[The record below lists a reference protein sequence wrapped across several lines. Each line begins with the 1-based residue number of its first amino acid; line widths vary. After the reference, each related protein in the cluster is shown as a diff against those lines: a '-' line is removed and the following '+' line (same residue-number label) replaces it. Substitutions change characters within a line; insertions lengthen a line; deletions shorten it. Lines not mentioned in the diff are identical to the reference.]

1 MRRSLTLTKREERQV
16 QNQLKKLDAAYQAG
30 RVNDMIY
37 KHKRAQLLSNLS
49 RPKAAATAIETN
61 QQGFFQNRRNMEFGP
76 APVGYWEAQGIRAR
90 PSRMVNQ
97 SKVRNALLSI
107 HDNEW
112 WNDGF
117 QESLRNSAAVRDP
130 AGQAAQQ
137 AANNASYFQQ
147 TIMQA
152 NSLAATITADTFQ
165 NSDIWAE
172 IQASK
177 PVSRAL
183 QRLANSVEYTVQR
196 MKAVGLSEEVA
207 RDAIRK
213 AAITAGNAMT
223 SQGYDKT
230 RAAEITAMVVR
241 GELSVTGAANQ
252 VANDI
257 QQANKAVAA
266 LNNNTANTPS
276 AMWRNDL
283 DIHAIGPSGGGVSL
297 KQLQQ
302 MRNDLSNEL
311 TIEND
316 PVARNELA
324 DALSNLDREINARS
338 SGVQQISNAMPLPP
352 GVAPVATQGEGYDPM
367 RNFQANKSTMQQT
380 VAALTRGAP
389 DLWNMVD
396 DIVTIRGNMYFD
408 YNAGTP
414 ISISVEGAVSEVTN
428 ATNESSIFPSGDFTV
443 YASGKSSIPQLEIVL
458 GGIANALNS
467 PLIPDN
473 EKGYLRYLQ
482 QVIGF
487 KIAMLRAQLDDA
499 NSVNQAIN
507 QINQGNIT
515 QNNGDGMP
523 EIIQQQNQTVDG
535 HNHYFMANNYSP
547 LETIVSNGAP
557 MPVNYHNNLHAKGY
571 LNQDPRNDAYW
582 QRMAPAPEPM
592 AKNLH
597 NHWMAN
603 GTPLPIGEGYT
614 QNIHN
619 MIHAMGGRN
628 EPPFTSQMGL
638 ENPVFVQQN
647 NGLAQQTNAPS
658 QGPPANNPPMNNLPT
673 TNMGLNNFKIQQPA
687 WPPHNDTYLSRYTPK
702 TGNKAFTTLTNAA
715 TAMFNNPNAGGV
727 TLERRGFTVRQ
738 GKELIPSHGHQ
749 NGQRSFLRTEHPDYV
764 PPQNNSTK
772 QANPPSTNLS
782 QLPSIGLPMPPG
794 SILKPIQVGI
804 QPLPS
809 FGLRGST
816 STTTSSRSH
825 GGARFVNGMDPRANM
840 RSW

>member
-117 QESLRNSAAVRDP
+117 QESLRNSAAVRNP

-137 AANNASYFQQ
+137 AANDASYFQQ

-165 NSDIWAE
+165 NSEIWAE

-266 LNNNTANTPS
+266 LNNNTANAPS
-276 AMWRNDL
+276 AMWRNNL

-302 MRNDLSNEL
+302 MRNELNNEL
-311 TIEND
+311 SIEND

-324 DALSNLDREINARS
+324 DALSNLNREINARS

-482 QVIGF
+482 QIIGF
-487 KIAMLRAQLDDA
+487 KIGMLRAQLDDA

-523 EIIQQQNQTVDG
+523 ELIQQQNQTVNG

-557 MPVNYHNNLHAKGY
+557 MPVNYHNNLHAEGY

-582 QRMAPAPEPM
+582 QRVAR
-592 AKNLH
+592 
-597 NHWMAN
+597 
-603 GTPLPIGEGYT
+603 
-614 QNIHN
+614 
-619 MIHAMGGRN
+619 RN

-638 ENPVFVQQN
+638 EKPVFVQQN

-658 QGPPANNPPMNNLPT
+658 QGPPANNPPMKNLPT
-673 TNMGLNNFKIQQPA
+673 TNMGLNDSKIQQTS
-687 WPPHNDTYLSRYTPK
+687 WKGHNDTYLSAYTAK
-702 TGNKAFTTLTNAA
+702 TGSKAFTTLKNAA
-715 TAMFNNPNAGGV
+715 VAMFNNPNAGGV
-727 TLERRGFTVRQ
+727 TLERRGFTVREGSNLRQ
-738 GKELIPSHGHQ
+738 SKGHP
-749 NGQRSFLRTEHPDYV
+749 NGVRSFLRTEHPDYV

-782 QLPSIGLPMPPG
+782 KLPSIGLPMPPG
-794 SILKPIQVGI
+794 SRLQPIQVGI

>member
-1 MRRSLTLTKREERQV
+1 MRRSLTLTKREEKQV
-16 QNQLKKLDAAYQAG
+16 RNQLKKLDAAYQAG

-49 RPKAAATAIETN
+49 RPKAATTALETN
-61 QQGFFQNRRNMEFGP
+61 QKGFFQNRRNMEFGP
-76 APVGYWEAQGIRAR
+76 VPVGYWEAQGIKAR
-90 PSRMVNQ
+90 PSRMVNE

-137 AANNASYFQQ
+137 AVNNASYFQQ

-165 NSDIWAE
+165 NSEIWAE

-196 MKAVGLSEEVA
+196 MRAVGLSEEVA

-252 VANDI
+252 IANDI

-276 AMWRNDL
+276 AMWRNNL

-338 SGVQQISNAMPLPP
+338 SGIQQISNALPLPP
-352 GVAPVATQGEGYDPM
+352 GVAPIATQGEGYDPT

-408 YNAGTP
+408 YNAGVP

-428 ATNESSIFPSGDFTV
+428 NSNESSIFPSGDFTV
-443 YASGKSSIPQLEIVL
+443 FASGKSSIPQLEIVL

-482 QVIGF
+482 QIIGF

-523 EIIQQQNQTVDG
+523 ELIQQQASANNLHNQIIQQT
-535 HNHYFMANNYSP
+535 
-547 LETIVSNGAP
+547 NGP
-557 MPVNYHNNLHAKGY
+557 M
-571 LNQDPRNDAYW
+571 
-582 QRMAPAPEPM
+582 
-592 AKNLH
+592 KNLPTT
-597 NHWMAN
+597 N
-603 GTPLPIGEGYT
+603 
-614 QNIHN
+614 
-619 MIHAMGGRN
+619 
-628 EPPFTSQMGL
+628 MGL
-638 ENPVFVQQN
+638 NNPQII
-647 NGLAQQTNAPS
+647 QQTNAPS
-658 QGPPANNPPMNNLPT
+658 QGPPTNNPPMKNLPT
-673 TNMGLNNFKIQQPA
+673 TNMGLENPIPIGHDHYRLIGN
-687 WPPHNDTYLSRYTPK
+687 PPNGVEMLGKHRYTQQQHNNIHRK
-702 TGNKAFTTLTNAA
+702 GYTNNIP
-715 TAMFNNPNAGGV
+715 T
-727 TLERRGFTVRQ
+727 
-738 GKELIPSHGHQ
+738 IPS
-749 NGQRSFLRTEHPDYV
+749 
-764 PPQNNSTK
+764 PQENQTK

-782 QLPSIGLPMPPG
+782 ELPSIGLPRPPG
-794 SILKPIQVGI
+794 AMFNPSPIGLNT
-804 QPLPS
+804 LPS